1 VFSWLC
7 ISFQKSKNIS
17 LVKFKAQVA
26 DLLTNWDWMTVLLRY
41 KIYKQGYIHICTE
54 IYIYSYTYCICICVH
69 LLYKHDLIYL
79 AINPH
84 NSIHASMRLLTSSIG
99 IPPWTGLVF
108 QQTV

>member
-1 VFSWLC
+1 
-7 ISFQKSKNIS
+7 
-17 LVKFKAQVA
+17 
-26 DLLTNWDWMTVLLRY
+26 MTVLLRY
-41 KIYKQGYIHICTE
+41 KMYKQGYILIYTE
-54 IYIYSYTYCICICVH
+54 IYIFLYMYMCTFN
-69 LLYKHDLIYL
+69 LLYKHDLLYL